1 MTADLQRV
9 LELERV
15 KAEIRVMGPLVA
27 AALGRLAIYD
37 GRLAAHWL
45 AREAA
50 WMDEVASVE
59 RQIDGLIDRALGGG

>member
-27 AALGRLAIYD
+27 AALGRLSIYD
-37 GRLAAHWL
+37 GRLAEHWRQ
-45 AREAA
+45 REAA
-50 WMDEVASVE
+50 WMEEIASVE